1 MTAFRAGRYDEMIYN
16 RCGRWGLRLPAIS
29 LGAWQTYG
37 GYVSAEVSRRCLF
50 RAFNLGITY
59 FDFANNYGE
68 PNGNAETVCGRIIRE
83 MPRDELVIASK
94 AGYRMWPGPYGEWLS
109 RKSLL
114 ASIDQSLRR
123 LGLDYVDIFYAH
135 RPDPETPTDEVMD
148 ALDQIVRSGKAL
160 YVGLSNHGSDEI
172 RAKQG
177 DAIAR
182 NLTRPIVSQ
191 SRYSLLD
198 RHVEAGEL
206 QACAEFGMGF
216 VAFTPLAQGMLT
228 NKYLESTPEDSRLAR
243 SGDVSA
249 KRLTD
254 RGQIH
259 RIRRLDELAR
269 RRGQTLAQLAI
280 VWLLN
285 QPGVT
290 SVLIGASRP
299 EQIEENVRALSNRVL
314 SPAER
319 VEIDQ
324 ILME

>member
-1 MTAFRAGRYDEMIYN
+1 MAAFRAGRYDEMVYN

-50 RAFNLGITY
+50 RAFDLGITY

-160 YVGLSNHGSDEI
+160 YVGLSNHGPDEI

-182 NLTRPIVSQ
+182 NLARPIVSQ

-228 NKYLESTPEDSRLAR
+228 SKYLASTPDDSRLAR

-254 RGQIH
+254 RGQID

-280 VWLLN
+280 AWLLDR
-285 QPGVT
+285 PGVT

-299 EQIEENVRALSNRVL
+299 EQIDENVAALSRPTF
-314 SPAER
+314 SPEER
-319 VEIDQ
+319 AEIDQ
-324 ILME
+324 ILQE